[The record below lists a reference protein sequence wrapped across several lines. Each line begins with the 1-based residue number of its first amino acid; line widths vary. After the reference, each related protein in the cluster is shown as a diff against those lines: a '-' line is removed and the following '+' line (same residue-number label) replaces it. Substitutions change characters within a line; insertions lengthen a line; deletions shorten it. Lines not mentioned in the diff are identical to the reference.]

1 MTGGEDDCAMNVE
14 ELLNQGIEL
23 HTQGR
28 LNEALEQY
36 DRTIAAAQD
45 EAHWQVLTYYY
56 RGMVHHRWQQYE
68 QAIADFAVIV
78 DRREAVAADVVI
90 QALLMRAECYGA
102 REEYAAAVAD
112 YSTLLADPA
121 TLPAPLLTDTLLF
134 RGAAYERLQ
143 QYDRAIAD
151 LQAVLNRGDRG
162 PVELERA
169 QDLLDTCEQ
178 NRQGQ

>member
-1 MTGGEDDCAMNVE
+1 MSAE

-28 LNEALEQY
+28 LHEALQQY

-56 RGMVHHRWQQYE
+56 RGMVHHRWQQFD
-68 QAIADFAVIV
+68 QAITDFSVIV
-78 DRREAVAADVVI
+78 DRRTEVTAEQAI
-90 QALLMRAECYGA
+90 QARLMRAECYAA
-102 REEYAAAVAD
+102 REEYAVAAAD

-121 TLPAPLLTDTLLF
+121 ALPAPLLTDTLLF

-143 QYDRAIAD
+143 QYDLAIQD
-151 LQAVLNRGDRG
+151 LQAVLDRGDLG

-169 QDLLDTCEQ
+169 RDLLDTCEQ
-178 NRQGQ
+178 KRKGNETG

>member
-1 MTGGEDDCAMNVE
+1 MSAE

-28 LNEALEQY
+28 LHEALQQY

-45 EAHWQVLTYYY
+45 EVRWQVLTYYY
-56 RGMVHHRWQQYE
+56 RGMVHYRWQQYE
-68 QAIADFAVIV
+68 QAIADFSVIV
-78 DRREAVAADVVI
+78 DRHDEVAADVVI

-112 YSTLLADPA
+112 YTAMLSDPA
-121 TLPAPLLTDTLLF
+121 ALPAPLLTDTLLF
-134 RGAAYERLQ
+134 RGGAYERLEE
-143 QYDRAIAD
+143 YDLAIKD
-151 LQAVLNRGDRG
+151 LQAFLNRGDLG
-162 PVELERA
+162 SAELERA
-169 QDLLDTCEQ
+169 QDLLEKCEQ